1 MGLGG
6 LAFALAAQDTI
17 ANLIGGF
24 LLYLQRHFKIRDII
38 NVGSNSR
45 QVDKLWLLYII
56 TIENNGTQI
65 SVHNKL
71 MTS

>member
-1 MGLGG
+1 LGLGG

-45 QVDKLWLLYII
+45 QVDKL
-56 TIENNGTQI
+56 
-65 SVHNKL
+65 
-71 MTS
+71 